1 MSLRLRVY
9 SNSSLDTTPELRPT
23 VFLVAPYG
31 PVYTASMNVG
41 VCRLSLRLHG
51 VRSLKEKRRISRSL
65 IAQVSNKFNVAIAE
79 VDDNDLWQRLTL
91 GLCCVSNSAPHAD
104 ETLETVVNF
113 IARQRP
119 DTELIDH
126 EIEIIPSL

>member
-1 MSLRLRVY
+1 
-9 SNSSLDTTPELRPT
+9 
-23 VFLVAPYG
+23 
-31 PVYTASMNVG
+31 MNVG

-65 IAQVSNKFNVAIAE
+65 VAQVSNKFNVAIAE

-91 GLCCVSNSAPHAD
+91 GICCVSNSASHAD
-104 ETLETVVNF
+104 ETLESVVRF
-113 IARQRP
+113 IARYRL

-126 EIEIIPSL
+126 EVEVIASL

>member
-1 MSLRLRVY
+1 
-9 SNSSLDTTPELRPT
+9 
-23 VFLVAPYG
+23 
-31 PVYTASMNVG
+31 MNVG

-51 VRSLKEKRRISRSL
+51 VRSLKEKRRVSRSL

-91 GLCCVSNSAPHAD
+91 GISCVSNSAPRAD
-104 ETLETVVNF
+104 ETLESVVRF

-126 EIEIIPSL
+126 EVEVIASF

>member
-1 MSLRLRVY
+1 
-9 SNSSLDTTPELRPT
+9 
-23 VFLVAPYG
+23 
-31 PVYTASMNVG
+31 MNVG

-51 VRSLKEKRRISRSL
+51 VQSLKEKRRISRSL

-91 GLCCVSNSAPHAD
+91 GICCVSNSAPHAD
-104 ETLETVVNF
+104 ETLESVVNF
-113 IARQRP
+113 IARNRP

-126 EIEIIPSL
+126 EVEVIASL